1 MQPGKTGFTFTMDI
15 NFATISAIIKNRRS
29 IKPAMM
35 NGQKAP
41 DYQVQSLLELADWAP
56 THGLTEPWRF
66 VVYSN
71 PTDFCHE
78 HARLYKEHTPA
89 ENFIEASYNNFY
101 IQGDKASHVI
111 VAIMKRGDLPKIPV
125 KEEVEA
131 TACAIQNILLGA
143 TALGMASFWSTGGA
157 ITKQS
162 MKDFLGLGEHDQV
175 AGVIYLGHTDEH
187 PQGTR
192 KVPLE
197 EKVKWL

>member
-1 MQPGKTGFTFTMDI
+1 MDI

-29 IKPAMM
+29 IKPAIM
-35 NGQKAP
+35 NGQKVP

-66 VVYSN
+66 VVYAN
-71 PTDFCHE
+71 PADFCHE
-78 HARLYKEHTPA
+78 HARLYKESTPT

-101 IQGDKASHVI
+101 TQGDKASHVL

-157 ITKQS
+157 ITRQA
-162 MKDFLGLGEHDQV
+162 MKDFLGLGEQDEV

-187 PQGTR
+187 PQGNR
-192 KVPLE
+192 KVPME